1 MRVVSSFHHCG
12 HSLGMRAGAADGPR
26 VTRSILTQGTSRL
39 RFDPDGVEICYKPSR
54 EVTLHEPPEISLFR
68 SVGGAPKLGTIYS
81 CLSHDISLP
90 HKSKAED
97 GLLQVEQIPLRSRKY
112 ATGDSFRPRRVPGPR
127 DQVPVLWSDREQK
140 WRAIQSE
147 RTTHVASSCRPGV
160 DDENFPSVTYNR
172 RRVTPDA
179 ALRTN

>member
-1 MRVVSSFHHCG
+1 MGIS
-12 HSLGMRAGAADGPR
+12 
-26 VTRSILTQGTSRL
+26 
-39 RFDPDGVEICYKPSR
+39 YKASR
-54 EVTLHEPPEISLFR
+54 EITLHEPPEISLFR

-112 ATGDSFRPRRVPGPR
+112 ATGDSFLPRRVPGPR
-127 DQVPVLWSDREQK
+127 DYVPVLGLDDREQK
-140 WRAIQSE
+140 GVPFERA
-147 RTTHVASSCRPGV
+147 THVAGSCRSGV
-160 DDENFPSVTYNR
+160 DDEKLPLVMYNR